1 MQTSKGRLSVLLVVM
16 ALSAGLLLSSTAILY
31 NSHREATAQKQSQ
44 QATSLSDVVTIQNTS
59 MSVPAPNSVVDKQSM
74 PNQIVVAL
82 PLRQDGKT
90 WTGTVTF
97 TASKPIEIEVEHK
110 HV

>member
-1 MQTSKGRLSVLLVVM
+1 M
-16 ALSAGLLLSSTAILY
+16 
-31 NSHREATAQKQSQ
+31 
-44 QATSLSDVVTIQNTS
+44 
-59 MSVPAPNSVVDKQSM
+59 PAPNSVVDKQSM
-74 PNQIVVAL
+74 PHQIVVAL

-110 HV
+110 YNPKVIPDARHGAPYNAKWIDNTTRIALSPMTMFSNTPVTVTNTPISK